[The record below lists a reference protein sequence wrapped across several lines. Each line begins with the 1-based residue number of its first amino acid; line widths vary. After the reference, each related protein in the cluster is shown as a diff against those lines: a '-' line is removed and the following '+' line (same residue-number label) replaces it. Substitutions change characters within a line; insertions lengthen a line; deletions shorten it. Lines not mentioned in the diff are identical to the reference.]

1 MTEESKEHD
10 EGEFNNGISALTNE
24 NESDNDS
31 ETEYLDDLIGI
42 FTKTNEEINE
52 KSKEI
57 EQLYSELI
65 QNRPIESKEES
76 KEESKPEKKE
86 ETKSKEVSKPAT
98 NPGSKPASKQASK
111 SESKLNLFKQGLGF
125 KDTATK
131 KALKDVDTF
140 LKDDTDN
147 DLNKGIYPELKINE
161 IVYDKIKGKE
171 DKEKLDSY
179 VYYFF
184 YILIKYIVKPILD
197 NKTKKKI
204 SGLNNFLKDNIVQ
217 LNSYITYELVFTDVS
232 IKGKYD
238 KLKLTFI
245 SIYDFINNIIN
256 TPAEVMATDKKIKE
270 INETNFKLLQSIS
283 TFKFD

>member
-1 MTEESKEHD
+1 
-10 EGEFNNGISALTNE
+10 
-24 NESDNDS
+24 
-31 ETEYLDDLIGI
+31 
-42 FTKTNEEINE
+42 
-52 KSKEI
+52 
-57 EQLYSELI
+57 
-65 QNRPIESKEES
+65 
-76 KEESKPEKKE
+76 
-86 ETKSKEVSKPAT
+86 
-98 NPGSKPASKQASK
+98 
-111 SESKLNLFKQGLGF
+111 
-125 KDTATK
+125 
-131 KALKDVDTF
+131 
-140 LKDDTDN
+140 LKDDTNN